1 MTELRANARISGFTL
16 VELVVVIVI
25 LGILGSIAMPR
36 FFDAGVFAERR
47 YYDELASALQYSRKV
62 AVASGCPVRIAVD
75 TAGYEAR
82 QQQPVAGRCDPA
94 GAWSIPV
101 VLADGGQ
108 LSGSAPGGVAA
119 SPTTAIVFDAL
130 GRSSLGSDQVITV
143 GGWSL
148 TVRAASG
155 YVETN

>member
-1 MTELRANARISGFTL
+1 MTELRANGRTSGFTL

-25 LGILGSIAMPR
+25 LGILGSMAMPR

-47 YYDELASALQYSRKV
+47 YYDELAAALQYSRKV
-62 AVASGCPVRIAVD
+62 AVASGCPVRIAID
-75 TAGYEAR
+75 AAGYEAR
-82 QQQPVAGRCDPA
+82 QQQPVAGRCNPA
-94 GAWSIPV
+94 GAWGIPV
-101 VLADGGQ
+101 VLADGEQ
-108 LSGSAPGGVAA
+108 LSGNAPGGVVT
-119 SPTTAIVFDAL
+119 SPATAIVFDAL
-130 GRSSLGSDQVITV
+130 GRSNPGSDQVIAV